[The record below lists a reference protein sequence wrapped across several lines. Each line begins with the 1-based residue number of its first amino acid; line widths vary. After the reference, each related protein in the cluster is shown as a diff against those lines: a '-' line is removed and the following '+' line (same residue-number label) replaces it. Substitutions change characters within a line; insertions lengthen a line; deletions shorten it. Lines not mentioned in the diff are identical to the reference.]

1 MSDKYIETHWKK
13 IIITVISGFILLLT
27 TNTINGYRLKNK
39 TIQSNTRAIE
49 RMEGSKVDQKKFNQF
64 VKIQAEMNILI
75 KERQDVMSKKLDE
88 LTEDV
93 RNLELEKLRII
104 DIKISILETKI
115 KTLMKEYGLLTRDGN
130 EVGINLEW
138 FIATNV

>member
-13 IIITVISGFILLLT
+13 IILTVISGFILLLI
-27 TNTINGYRLKNK
+27 TNTVNGYRLKNK
-39 TIQSNTRAIE
+39 TIQSNTNAIK

-64 VKIQAEMNILI
+64 VKIQAELNILI
-75 KERQDVMSKKLDE
+75 KERQDVISKQLND

-93 RNLELEKLRII
+93 RKIELEKLRMI

-115 KTLMKEYGLLTRDGN
+115 KTLMHEYGLLTRDGN
-130 EVGINLEW
+130 EIKIGLEW
-138 FIATNV
+138 FIAEV